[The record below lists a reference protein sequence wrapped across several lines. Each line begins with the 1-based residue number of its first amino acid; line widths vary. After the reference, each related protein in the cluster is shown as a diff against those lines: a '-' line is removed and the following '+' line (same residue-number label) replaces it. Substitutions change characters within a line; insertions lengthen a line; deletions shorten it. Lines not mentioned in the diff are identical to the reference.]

1 MKEQTLV
8 LIKPDG
14 VQRGLIGELTARFEK
29 VGLTIIGMKLVWI
42 DKAFAKKHYSAHV
55 QKKFYPTLEA
65 MITEGPVVAMVLE
78 GIHAVEQVRK
88 MVGPTEP
95 RTAPP
100 GTIRGDYAHVS
111 YEYADKK
118 EVAVKNLIH
127 ASGNKEEAQNEIKL
141 WFKKDE
147 LHSYQTVH
155 EKHTM

>member
-1 MKEQTLV
+1 
-8 LIKPDG
+8 
-14 VQRGLIGELTARFEK
+14 
-29 VGLTIIGMKLVWI
+29 
-42 DKAFAKKHYSAHV
+42 
-55 QKKFYPTLEA
+55 
-65 MITEGPVVAMVLE
+65 
-78 GIHAVEQVRK
+78 

-95 RTAPP
+95 RIAPP

-118 EVAVKNLIH
+118 GVAVKNLIH

-147 LHSYQTVH
+147 LHSYQAVH